1 VQSDRYGGF
10 DENGYFMT
18 AAIPP
23 SYQKCRQEG
32 NLPGCLVKDDQ
43 LHAQCSQGKTGKY
56 LSLFYYKCVI

>member
-1 VQSDRYGGF
+1 MQSDRYGGF

-43 LHAQCSQGKTGKY
+43 LHAQCSQGRTGKY
-56 LSLFYYKCVI
+56 LFYYKCVI